1 MLRPT
6 AVKAT
11 ALDDYKL
18 NIVFD
23 NNEQRILDVKP
34 YIKGAWY
41 GELKDKDYFN
51 KVSVDG
57 FTVIWPD
64 GQDLCPDEVYLY
76 SKAII

>member
-6 AVKAT
+6 AIKAT

-34 YIKGAWY
+34 YIQGDWY
-41 GELKDKDYFN
+41 GKLKDKTYFDR
-51 KVSVDG
+51 VSVDG

-76 SKAII
+76 SKVIV